1 MDADFFSCVSRG
13 WRVPS
18 PRSDITGRHCVFGEM
33 RDRRFLSDELL
44 GAEPDRCTEP
54 PFALGTSALEFWN
67 FDKSGLGGRWVVGH
81 ETFGMRHSSL
91 TALAICLFTSGCI
104 PVH

>member
-1 MDADFFSCVSRG
+1 MSRDVDADFFSCVSRC

-33 RDRRFLSDELL
+33 RDRRFLSGELL

-54 PFALGTSALEFWN
+54 PFALGTSALEFSN
-67 FDKSGLGGRWVVGH
+67 FDKSGLGGR
-81 ETFGMRHSSL
+81 
-91 TALAICLFTSGCI
+91 
-104 PVH
+104 